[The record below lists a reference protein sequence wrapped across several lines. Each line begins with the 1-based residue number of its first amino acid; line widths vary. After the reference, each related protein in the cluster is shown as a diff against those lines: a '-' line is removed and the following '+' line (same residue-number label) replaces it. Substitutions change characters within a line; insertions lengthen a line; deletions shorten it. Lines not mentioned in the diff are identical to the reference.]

1 MSIKAMKLA
10 LEALEEINK
19 LSIGENAI
27 CLPAEIDAAMEAL
40 SQSIKEAE
48 TKQWIEQAA
57 PGAIVQIGTER
68 IIVDQAT
75 GKLTTEQSPSNDYRA
90 MYLKV
95 RDELAALQQS
105 IKKS

>member
-10 LEALEEINK
+10 LNALEEINK

-27 CLPAEIDAAMEAL
+27 CLPAEIDAAMEVL
-40 SQSIKEAE
+40 SQSIQEAE
-48 TKQWIEQAA
+48 TKQWIERAA
-57 PGAIVQIGTER
+57 PGSTVQVGTER
-68 IIVDQAT
+68 IVVDHIT
-75 GKLTTEQSPSNDYRA
+75 GKLTTEQASSNDYRA